1 MEREGNYVYMDH
13 KGRADCGHCSRGIV
27 CLLRSAG
34 KSKRTKCKVLP
45 LPPNKLQKQI
55 HFHDVALYV

>member
-1 MEREGNYVYMDH
+1 MEREENCVDMDH

-34 KSKRTKCKVLP
+34 KSKVLP